1 MHVIIAQVL
10 SYELPRAHS
19 EDSDRSALQTLFHG
33 VEQRGAGLEMG

>member
-19 EDSDRSALQTLFHG
+19 EDSDRSALQTLFH
-33 VEQRGAGLEMG
+33 VWSSAVLV